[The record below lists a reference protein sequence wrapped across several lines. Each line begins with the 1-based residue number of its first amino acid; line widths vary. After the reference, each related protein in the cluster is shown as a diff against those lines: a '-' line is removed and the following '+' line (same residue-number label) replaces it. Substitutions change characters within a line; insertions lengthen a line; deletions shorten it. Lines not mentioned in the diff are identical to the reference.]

1 MQPQLHALR
10 LGDEPRRWSEL
21 GFSVGDGSCQV
32 GTTLLRFGGDEGS
45 GLTSWSVAGVRAG
58 VIDGLLTHEPDG
70 TLGEGAAHAN
80 GVRSIDHI
88 VAATPDFERSSA
100 ALAAAGL
107 ERRRAREAG
116 RGARQGFFVV
126 GEAHLELVGPVEPDG
141 VGPASFWGIT
151 FVVDDMEAATA
162 AFGDALGTP
171 RDAVQPGRRI
181 ATVRRDAGL
190 GTAVA
195 LMTPRT

>member
-1 MQPQLHALR
+1 M
-10 LGDEPRRWSEL
+10 
-21 GFSVGDGSCQV
+21 
-32 GTTLLRFGGDEGS
+32 RFGAGEGA

-58 VIDGLLTHEPDG
+58 VIDGLLTHETDG
-70 TLGEGAAHAN
+70 RVGEGAVHPN
-80 GVRSIDHI
+80 GVRSVDHV

-100 ALAAAGL
+100 ALAKAGL
-107 ERRRAREAG
+107 ERRRVREAG

-126 GEAHLELVGPVEPDG
+126 GEAHLELVGPMEPDG
-141 VGPASFWGIT
+141 IGPASFWGIT
-151 FVVDDMEAATA
+151 FVVDDMEAAAA

-181 ATVRRDAGL
+181 GTVRRDAGL

-195 LMTPRT
+195 LMTPRPRT